1 MNLSVIITAGGIG
14 KRFSSEV
21 PKQFLSLIGTPV
33 LMHTINTFHNWG
45 AMTEIILTVPKEWAS
60 YWEKLIK
67 KHDFKIP
74 HRIVDG
80 GKERYH
86 SIKNAL
92 DMCSGD
98 YVMIHD
104 GVRPL
109 VDKGTL
115 NRCRNALKNN
125 KPLIIPGTINAYSA
139 KLAELANH
147 NSIYLSGSGVA
158 AASYGLPDLGV
169 TTLENVLID
178 AKRITSA
185 TSLPLL
191 VDIDTGWGDFDAI
204 SNTIIEMGNA
214 NVAAVHIE
222 DQIFDKRCGHRPN
235 KQLVSTDEMQD
246 RLKAALDA
254 KIDDSFFIMAR
265 TDALASEGI
274 EKAIERCG
282 KYLDVGADG
291 IFFEAAVSIEEYKE
305 FKNNFSAPLL
315 ANITEF
321 GKTPL
326 FTQKEL
332 SDVGVDM
339 VLYPLTAFRA
349 MSLSAEKI
357 YNSIIKDGTQ
367 EPLLD
372 IMQTREE
379 LYEVLDYYNFEKQL
393 DEQFENNNKESS

>member
-1 MNLSVIITAGGIG
+1 MKPGQ
-14 KRFSSEV
+14 KF
-21 PKQFLSLIGTPV
+21 
-33 LMHTINTFHNWG
+33 
-45 AMTEIILTVPKEWAS
+45 
-60 YWEKLIK
+60 
-67 KHDFKIP
+67 
-74 HRIVDG
+74 
-80 GKERYH
+80 
-86 SIKNAL
+86 
-92 DMCSGD
+92 
-98 YVMIHD
+98 
-104 GVRPL
+104 
-109 VDKGTL
+109 
-115 NRCRNALKNN
+115 RNALKNN
-125 KPLIIPGTINAYSA
+125 KPLIIPGTINDYSA
-139 KLAELANH
+139 NLSELANH

-235 KQLVSTDEMQD
+235 KQLVSIDEMQD

-291 IFFEAAVSIEEYKE
+291 IFFEAVVSIEEYKE

-349 MSLSAEKI
+349 MSLSAERI

>member
-1 MNLSVIITAGGIG
+1 MKPGQ
-14 KRFSSEV
+14 KF
-21 PKQFLSLIGTPV
+21 
-33 LMHTINTFHNWG
+33 
-45 AMTEIILTVPKEWAS
+45 
-60 YWEKLIK
+60 
-67 KHDFKIP
+67 
-74 HRIVDG
+74 
-80 GKERYH
+80 
-86 SIKNAL
+86 
-92 DMCSGD
+92 
-98 YVMIHD
+98 
-104 GVRPL
+104 
-109 VDKGTL
+109 
-115 NRCRNALKNN
+115 RNALKNN

-235 KQLVSTDEMQD
+235 KQLVSIDEMQD

-305 FKNNFSAPLL
+305 FKNNFCAPLL

-393 DEQFENNNKESS
+393 DEQFENNKKEGS